1 MTIIQEFYLAE
12 WDWWVKVF
20 YVVESTPIDL
30 IISELGKIGCEDTD
44 EVEALFSNDA
54 ENKGYTHS
62 NLSRRKSIIV
72 IGPTTCPAQFA
83 HSYDHEK
90 HHLAI
95 HIAKEDDIDPF
106 GEELAY
112 LVGEIGFNMFQV
124 AKKFLCEHCREEIE

>member
-1 MTIIQEFYLAE
+1 
-12 WDWWVKVF
+12 VF

-30 IISELGKIGCEDTD
+30 IISELSKIGCEDTD

-95 HIAKEDDIDPF
+95 HIAKEDNIDPF